1 MPRVESI
8 ERPLLRPTRQ
18 TRFSVKRRLLPS
30 VATSLR
36 CAESRAAAPAFPARA
51 LAGSVAGLARAA
63 DDRENSV
70 SASGS
75 LLLFMEAGVFGSPR
89 PWGGQRAASGPLG
102 MAVAEGKPP
111 RGFQARRAVRSHVRP
126 GALDNVA
133 EPPLGVAR
141 AGRDVYDPHKDWGPL
156 RRPQSSF
163 RAPPCRPAQ

>member
-63 DDRENSV
+63 DDEHPRGQ
-70 SASGS
+70 ASPGPALTWQS
-75 LLLFMEAGVFGSPR
+75 MGALTG
-89 PWGGQRAASGPLG
+89 RAAFPSHDLRSRNRL
-102 MAVAEGKPP
+102 VA
-111 RGFQARRAVRSHVRP
+111 
-126 GALDNVA
+126 
-133 EPPLGVAR
+133 
-141 AGRDVYDPHKDWGPL
+141 
-156 RRPQSSF
+156 
-163 RAPPCRPAQ
+163 